1 MQRFV
6 LIALVWGHMGLGNHF
21 LIYIYIV
28 KNETKVQKL
37 NWKHIHFKGVFS
49 GLRQFFGN

>member
-6 LIALVWGHMGLGNHF
+6 LIALVWGYMGLGNHF
-21 LIYIYIV
+21 LIYIYIYIV

-37 NWKHIHFKGVFS
+37 N
-49 GLRQFFGN
+49 